1 MFSIGKWKTKSL
13 TVWNEFVT
21 GMDWQAANPGSS
33 RTTRVVTVVVC
44 LLVCLFARFQ
54 SFDLYNYC
62 FGEFDAVDISY
73 QEHLTFCIIRCWIIS
88 ICLNQTWLK
97 ECLYYVSS
105 RGSRDTDRITTVP
118 AWSYILPTI
127 VTGQGDIRKLLK
139 ANYTTSISHSKC
151 VSKSC
156 PKSDLYD
163 IYWCAIKPTSLVI
176 LNSPY
181 YHGFWL
187 ILPQAYEKH
196 FIFRYPNRQ

>member
-97 ECLYYVSS
+97 ECLYYVSL
-105 RGSRDTDRITTVP
+105 RGSRDTDSITTVP
-118 AWSYILPTI
+118 AWSYILLLQWQDK
-127 VTGQGDIRKLLK
+127 VTSANCLKRIIGQAFHIPNVFRSHALK
-139 ANYTTSISHSKC
+139 VTCMTYT
-151 VSKSC
+151 
-156 PKSDLYD
+156 DAL
-163 IYWCAIKPTSLVI
+163 
-176 LNSPY
+176 
-181 YHGFWL
+181 
-187 ILPQAYEKH
+187 
-196 FIFRYPNRQ
+196 